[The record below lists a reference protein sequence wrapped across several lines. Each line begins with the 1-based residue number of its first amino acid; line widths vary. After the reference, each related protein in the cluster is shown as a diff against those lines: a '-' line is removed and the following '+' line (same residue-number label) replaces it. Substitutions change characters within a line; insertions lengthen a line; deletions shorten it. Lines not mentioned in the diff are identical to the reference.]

1 MQRLASDS
9 MTSFC
14 YCTTYMYTTHGLWD
28 TDLIIP
34 LLEKVSQ
41 LHQLCIRS
49 HLLLL
54 LNASLLLFS
63 ALFRGVLTTG
73 WGLRRRAEQEE
84 KEGEVL
90 VVDISIDLSLSGIF
104 YSSFDSSIS
113 TYGK

>member
-9 MTSFC
+9 MTLFC
-14 YCTTYMYTTHGLWD
+14 YCTTYMYTTRGLWD

-54 LNASLLLFS
+54 LNASPLLFS
-63 ALFRGVLTTG
+63 ALLRGVLTTG
-73 WGLRRRAEQEE
+73 WGLRRGAEQE

-90 VVDISIDLSLSGIF
+90 VVDISIDLSLSVIF
-104 YSSFDSSIS
+104 YSSFDCSIA
-113 TYGK
+113 TYCK